1 MVVAMEFVEADL
13 FMFVLLFVEGGGM
26 VVVDADRR
34 WCVMLSKVYDTTLPL
49 MVPCTKCN
57 FKIDSENFRPPLKTL
72 VIPSY

>member
-34 WCVMLSKVYDTTLPL
+34 WCVMLSKVYREHRIVTRHFLWCLGESAQPYRCRL
-49 MVPCTKCN
+49 GL
-57 FKIDSENFRPPLKTL
+57 F
-72 VIPSY
+72 